1 MVFNSFLVGGFLS
14 EDQLQIGISIMSVG
28 ILTLS
33 RFPCKKPMAKTTR
46 FHKMQTNN
54 DEEREIG
61 PDDEL

>member
-1 MVFNSFLVGGFLS
+1 MFNMFLVGGFLS

-33 RFPCKKPMAKTTR
+33 RFPCKKPVRKTTR
-46 FHKMQTNN
+46 FHKMENKP
-54 DEEREIG
+54 DEETEIG